1 MSRGSNS
8 NLGVRPNNFGNFLSV
23 ELGLVDMFLHSYSYL
38 FIYLFIFVNIK
49 SRDGK
54 GTVGFEM
61 IYDRPSL

>member
-8 NLGVRPNNFGNFLSV
+8 NHGVRPNNFGNFLSV

-38 FIYLFIFVNIK
+38 FIFVNIK